1 MIRVY
6 WHLSAYISH
15 RRAGEAYRR
24 CLSLAGCE
32 TANTPEDADLTVLHD
47 EPHLWP
53 AIFESTPVLREKPV
67 AGYTVWESEA
77 LPEAYLPGLRLVREI
92 WTASAFSASAF
103 RQGHDRVRVLPHV
116 VEPVEPSAE
125 DLSWA
130 GNFDRPYFFTIMDAV
145 NPRKNLSALLR
156 VFSRVRSA
164 AGGGLRLVIKQ
175 YRAELPLGGLPG
187 VVSIGGELSEG
198 RMAALHRGALAYVS
212 PHRSE
217 AWGLGLSEAMSHG
230 VCVLATGWSGNME
243 FMDEGNSIPLKFTLE
258 PVGERTA
265 RMLPYFR
272 PDMRWA
278 AVDERHLE
286 REMLRLVRRGPD
298 PKMCAK
304 ARAVAERFSPAR
316 VAQVLRRLGRAAS
329 GERP

>member
-53 AIFESTPVLREKPV
+53 AIFESMPVLREKPV

-164 AGGGLRLVIKQ
+164 AGSGLRLVIKQ

-217 AWGLGLSEAMSHG
+217 AWG
-230 VCVLATGWSGNME
+230 
-243 FMDEGNSIPLKFTLE
+243 
-258 PVGERTA
+258 
-265 RMLPYFR
+265 
-272 PDMRWA
+272 
-278 AVDERHLE
+278 
-286 REMLRLVRRGPD
+286 
-298 PKMCAK
+298 
-304 ARAVAERFSPAR
+304 VADRKS
-316 VAQVLRRLGRAAS
+316 VV
-329 GERP
+329 